1 MTIVCHDAMID
12 NVVAIDT
19 HKSDNYI
26 NNQASKQ
33 PSDDHLI
40 LVDSLFHIK
49 YYQCDS
55 RDFRYISEQKLKNL
69 LSKIMVNFAT
79 LFAVNNLD

>member
-1 MTIVCHDAMID
+1 MID

-40 LVDSLFHIK
+40 LVDS
-49 YYQCDS
+49 
-55 RDFRYISEQKLKNL
+55 YISH
-69 LSKIMVNFAT
+69 
-79 LFAVNNLD
+79 